1 MNGSLERAKTKQES
15 KAIVGLP
22 LLVVGSDEEED
33 YVFDFWI
40 AFNLSW
46 AFEMIR

>member
-1 MNGSLERAKTKQES
+1 MNGSLERAKAKQES
-15 KAIVGLP
+15 KVLVGLP
-22 LLVVGSDEEED
+22 LLVVGSD
-33 YVFDFWI
+33 YVCDFWI

>member
-1 MNGSLERAKTKQES
+1 MNGSLERAEAKQET
-15 KAIVGLP
+15 KVLVGLP

-40 AFNLSW
+40 AF
-46 AFEMIR
+46 EMIR